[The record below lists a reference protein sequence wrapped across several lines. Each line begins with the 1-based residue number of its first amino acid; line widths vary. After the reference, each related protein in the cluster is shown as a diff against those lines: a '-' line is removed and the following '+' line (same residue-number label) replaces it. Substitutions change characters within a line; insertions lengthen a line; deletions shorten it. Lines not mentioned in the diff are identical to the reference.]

1 MSMNLDTVVCADALD
16 YLRTLPDGSID
27 AVISDPP
34 YAEIDR
40 SYGRISEDTWHSLM
54 QSVVLECRRVLKRQG
69 SAMFVLQANYARVGK
84 MRTWLWEFL
93 VWAAHEWNLIQ
104 DAYWWNIAAMPAA
117 GQSHGLLRAS
127 VKTCLW
133 LGPENCYR
141 NQHAVLWTPSQAT
154 LALKAT
160 DRALRYYPSGAK
172 CRPGRIADT
181 VARRGGST
189 PFNLLPIPN
198 TNSTDSGGSHG
209 HGAATPAPL
218 VDWWI
223 RYISPPNGI
232 ILDPFMGSGTT
243 ALVARQLGR
252 HFLGCDVN
260 AEYVALANERLAV
273 PYTLPM
279 FV

>member
-1 MSMNLDTVVCADALD
+1 MNLDTVVCADALD

-40 SYGRISEDTWHSLM
+40 DYGRISEDTWLSLM
-54 QSVVLECRRVLKRQG
+54 RNVVLECKRILKQQG

-117 GQSHGLLRAS
+117 GVQHGLMRAS
-127 VKTCLW
+127 VKMCLW
-133 LGPENCYR
+133 LGPESCYR
-141 NQHAVLWTPSQAT
+141 DQNAVLWTPSQAT
-154 LALKAT
+154 LALNIS
-160 DRALRYYPSGAK
+160 DRALRRYPSGATR
-172 CRPGRIADT
+172 RPGRIAAS
-181 VARRGGST
+181 VIRKGGSA

-232 ILDPFMGSGTT
+232 VCDPFMGSGTT